1 MCTAILYFAFLSYHT
16 ASSFGMEFRS
26 NNFAPEETACS
37 LSLSLAFYSFH
48 IWRKSWASP
57 TVEDDGVVVV
67 VASARSITVKG
78 GNDDALP
85 AVAAAADT
93 TVEYG

>member
-1 MCTAILYFAFLSYHT
+1 MA
-16 ASSFGMEFRS
+16 FRS
-26 NNFAPEETACS
+26 NSFAPEETAC
-37 LSLSLAFYSFH
+37 SLSLAFYSFH